1 MARPKQ
7 APKGKGKSRQGDPAP
22 AKAKAGRPK
31 TSIAQKLTA
40 DLERLRGLGN
50 GDLDADEAKTMARD
64 LSAEERLTHA
74 DAHVRL
80 LVASCAAE
88 LLRLTAPETPF
99 ASDQALYDV
108 FGLVIRALKEST
120 KDTDIA
126 WFGLL
131 ETLASVKSCNLMV
144 GLQPELQETSSSS
157 DLVVDLFRGFF
168 ERLQDDH
175 SPKVE
180 ANMITIMVSCLEE
193 GDAVSPA
200 ILEALLEPLLEVSKP
215 RTYHMAQQ
223 VIEKATDVLQTH
235 LSLFFNSA
243 LVDVR
248 GASEHSALK
257 EHIHALI
264 YEVHKVN
271 PSLLLYVLPN
281 VCLQLQV
288 DDLDTR
294 SNAIALMGRL
304 FASSH
309 ADYGAQYL
317 KNFRDFLDRF
327 RDVKKDI
334 RLQMVQVCAIIAQR
348 KPDLVHLIEPEMMG
362 RLQDAEWDVRR
373 LAMNELCDLA
383 AKSVTSVSAACL
395 RQIGERMKDKK
406 VVIRKEA
413 MTGLAQ
419 IYSAHVANG
428 LSTGANDVTA
438 AATALSW
445 VPDYVL
451 KCFAYPQQ
459 ELKLRVVQLL
469 DDILLPKATSE
480 LHRMKGLVFLWKHL
494 DSSAKEA
501 LKRIFLERV
510 RSRDA
515 IATFLDIKQLMRHK
529 KNATATTPEVVHMME
544 CLKELQPL
552 LPETDGWASLTEK
565 LALWKDMKLVKH
577 LELLCAPTTSST
589 DLRKAR
595 EDVVKM
601 LGSKTPLGE
610 WMKNVC
616 RKLAMLTIN
625 TTSLESLLSMLQ
637 PTDATSR
644 DTKTVVD
651 ILLFV
656 AEHAPFLFEAHL
668 NTLEALLDDD
678 TQSACVLDILIAYG
692 KYRKTH
698 ATARAPDSALEGVLL
713 AAAQE
718 SEGDEIVRKSAR
730 ALVLLFPRAPAV
742 KSWLVTLAKAST
754 HEDTQLIALAILA
767 KHVFVPTECK
777 PLCALLLASTASSSH
792 AKMKK
797 KELHTLALQLRVL
810 SHVTVYQFPDDD
822 AKARSVLD
830 LVAPLLTSAHASLR
844 RVAAQTMLVLS
855 RTPLLE
861 SQVRLPEWHAL
872 SYMVTDE
879 DVGVR
884 EAILKTLTANL
895 LRHAIPHPHKYTAML
910 ALTVHETHPE
920 LKKTARTLLATAV
933 MRLRK
938 AFEARDQDDA
948 SNDEASSLM
957 VPEYTLPFVLHLV
970 LHPPSGCDKIFDAP
984 SLLLDVLVSNVA
996 SEADNISF
1004 LLQMLHKMSMCHDA
1018 TEPTANGLYKV
1029 VQQCTSTLR
1038 AKIKNQ
1044 VNLKPYPGQIFLPKD
1059 LFQPGKAEN
1068 DTDANDS
1075 DASNDDDDKAKPTK
1089 VHKKRTLPKATNAP
1103 KPKKAKPTP
1112 AKTKAS
1118 EDDPP
1123 PRRMPSRRAKQ
1134 TETNLADP
1142 DSDVDEYAAE
1152 APASSIR
1159 AYFTPVRPK
1168 ARATSHDSDT
1178 DDGEEET
1185 KDAASDGE
1193 EETKAAGS
1201 DDDDED
1207 MTSFRPRRRR

>member
-1 MARPKQ
+1 
-7 APKGKGKSRQGDPAP
+7 
-22 AKAKAGRPK
+22 
-31 TSIAQKLTA
+31 
-40 DLERLRGLGN
+40 
-50 GDLDADEAKTMARD
+50 
-64 LSAEERLTHA
+64 
-74 DAHVRL
+74 
-80 LVASCAAE
+80 
-88 LLRLTAPETPF
+88 
-99 ASDQALYDV
+99 
-108 FGLVIRALKEST
+108 
-120 KDTDIA
+120 
-126 WFGLL
+126 
-131 ETLASVKSCNLMV
+131 
-144 GLQPELQETSSSS
+144 
-157 DLVVDLFRGFF
+157 
-168 ERLQDDH
+168 
-175 SPKVE
+175 
-180 ANMITIMVSCLEE
+180 MITIMASCLEEE

-200 ILEALLEPLLEVSKP
+200 ILEALLEPLLEASKP

-309 ADYGAQYL
+309 ADYGSQYL
-317 KNFRDFLDRF
+317 KNFREFLDRF
-327 RDVKKDI
+327 RDVKKEV

-348 KPDLVHLIEPEMMG
+348 KPDLLHLIEPEMMG

-383 AKSVTSVSAACL
+383 AKSVTSVSASCL

-419 IYSAHVANG
+419 IYSAHVASS
-428 LSTGANDVTA
+428 LSTGANELTA

-494 DSSAKEA
+494 EPSAKEA

-510 RSRDA
+510 RCRDA
-515 IATFLDIKQLMRHK
+515 ITTFVDIKQLMRHK
-529 KNATATTPEVVHMME
+529 KNATAATPEVLHMIE

-577 LELLCAPTTSST
+577 LELLCAPSSSSA

-610 WMKNVC
+610 WMKNLC

-625 TTSLESLLSMLQ
+625 ATSLESLLSMLQ
-637 PTDATSR
+637 HESTSR
-644 DTKTVVD
+644 DTKTVVE

-656 AEHAPFLFEAHL
+656 AGHAPFLFEAHL

-678 TQSACVLDILIAYG
+678 TQAACVLDILIAYG
-692 KYRKTH
+692 KYRKAHT
-698 ATARAPDSALEGVLL
+698 TARAPDSALEGVLL

-718 SEGDEIVRKSAR
+718 SEGDEIVKKSTR

-742 KSWLVTLAKAST
+742 KAWLVALAKAST
-754 HEDTQLIALAILA
+754 HEDAQLVALATLA
-767 KHVFVPTECK
+767 KHISVPAECK
-777 PLCALLLASTASSSH
+777 ALCALLLASTASSH

-810 SHVTVYQFPDDD
+810 GHMAVYQFPDDA

-830 LVAPLLTSAHASLR
+830 ILTPLLASAQAPLR

-861 SQVRLPEWHAL
+861 SQVRTNEWHAL
-872 SYMVTDE
+872 SYAVTDE

-884 EAILKTLTANL
+884 EAILKMLTANL

-910 ALTVHETHPE
+910 ALTVHETHVE

-933 MRLRK
+933 TRLRR

-948 SNDEASSLM
+948 TNDEASSLM

-970 LHPPSGCDKIFDAP
+970 LHPPHGSAKLHDAP

-1068 DTDANDS
+1068 DNDANDS
-1075 DASNDDDDKAKPTK
+1075 DASDDNEAKSSKTP
-1089 VHKKRTLPKATNAP
+1089 KKRTLPKANHAP
-1103 KPKKAKPTP
+1103 KAKKAKPTP

-1118 EDDPP
+1118 DDDPP

-1134 TETNLADP
+1134 TEANLADP
-1142 DSDVDEYAAE
+1142 DSDVEEYAAE
-1152 APASSIR
+1152 ASAPASSIR
-1159 AYFTPVRPK
+1159 AYFTPVRAQ
-1168 ARATSHDSDT
+1168 ARATNDSDS

-1185 KDAASDGE
+1185 KHAGSDNE

-1201 DDDDED
+1201 DDDED